1 MSETGFES
9 EGAFGQWIQ
18 STSQLHGALH
28 FAWVRTMNDDHGL
41 GNQFANIDNYMFW
54 KMHGW
59 IDKVWDR
66 YRAAKGKKPT
76 DQDIKDAVLA
86 QCRQMDKL
94 AIIVKPSLAD
104 PNACT
109 PAPRRRAS
117 SSSTIRTIFEGSVNK
132 CTGCHGPTGPHAN
145 LTLGGS
151 NCIKSSDI
159 VTALVNKRH
168 HRWPV
173 QADRARQRGQEL
185 ALLESNRQGC
195 HGRLHGDRN
204 RHVHD

>member
-1 MSETGFES
+1 
-9 EGAFGQWIQ
+9 
-18 STSQLHGALH
+18 
-28 FAWVRTMNDDHGL
+28 
-41 GNQFANIDNYMFW
+41 MFW

-104 PNACT
+104 PSACT
-109 PAPRRRAS
+109 PAPTQTGVFV
-117 SSSTIRTIFEGSVNK
+117 STIRPIFESSINK
-132 CTGCHGPTGPHAN
+132 CTGCHGPTGPDAN

-159 VTALVNKRH
+159 VDRVREQAVH
-168 HRWPV
+168 QRWPV
-173 QADRARQRGQEL
+173 QADRAWQRGQEL
-185 ALLESNRQGC
+185 ALLESQRQGC

-204 RHVHD
+204 RHVHDRHACLGVAASRSLRRSKMRSRSGSTTAQ